1 MSKAVKIAIVAV
13 AAFLSFVAGVK
24 YAEQVKSHASWMF
37 ESKDDE
43 VALPD
48 LSNEEID
55 GTNSAEQDILSNGKT
70 APEAAVDAAAAGVAG
85 AVDAVAA
92 PEAAVP
98 AKK

>member
-1 MSKAVKIAIVAV
+1 
-13 AAFLSFVAGVK
+13 
-24 YAEQVKSHASWMF
+24 MF

-55 GTNSAEQDILSNGKT
+55 GATNSEQDILTNSKAT
-70 APEAAVDAAAAGVAG
+70 EAATEAAAPI
-85 AVDAVAA
+85 DSVAA
-92 PEAAVP
+92 PEVAPA

>member
-1 MSKAVKIAIVAV
+1 MSKAVKIAIVTV
-13 AAFLSFVAGVK
+13 AAVLSFVAGVK

-55 GTNSAEQDILSNGKT
+55 GATSGEQDILTNGK
-70 APEAAVDAAAAGVAG
+70 
-85 AVDAVAA
+85 AA
-92 PEAAVP
+92 PEAAVEAASAPMDSVAAPETAAP

>member
-1 MSKAVKIAIVAV
+1 MSKAVKIVIVAV

-48 LSNEEID
+48 LSNEEIE
-55 GTNSAEQDILSNGKT
+55 GATSSEQDILTSGKAADT
-70 APEAAVDAAAAGVAG
+70 AEAAAPMDS
-85 AVDAVAA
+85 VAA
-92 PEAAVP
+92 PEVAPA

>member
-1 MSKAVKIAIVAV
+1 MSKAVKIAIVTV
-13 AAFLSFVAGVK
+13 AAVLSFVAGVK

-48 LSNEEID
+48 LSNEEIE
-55 GTNSAEQDILSNGKT
+55 GATSAEQDILTNGK
-70 APEAAVDAAAAGVAG
+70 A
-85 AVDAVAA
+85 AA
-92 PEAAVP
+92 PEAAVEAASAPMDSVAAPETAAP

>member
-1 MSKAVKIAIVAV
+1 MTKAVKIVIVAV
-13 AAFLSFVAGVK
+13 VALLSFVAGVK

-55 GTNSAEQDILSNGKT
+55 GATTSEQDILTNGK
-70 APEAAVDAAAAGVAG
+70 ASPEAAAAASE
-85 AVDAVAA
+85 AA
-92 PEAAVP
+92 PMDSVSAPETAAP

>member
-24 YAEQVKSHASWMF
+24 YAEQVKGHASWMF

-55 GTNSAEQDILSNGKT
+55 GANSPEQDILSNGKA
-70 APEAAVDAAAAGVAG
+70 APEAAVEAAAPM
-85 AVDAVAA
+85 DAVAA
-92 PEAAVP
+92 PEVAP

>member
-1 MSKAVKIAIVAV
+1 MSKAVKIVIVTV
-13 AAFLSFVAGVK
+13 AALLSFVAGVK

-37 ESKDDE
+37 ESKDEE

-55 GTNSAEQDILSNGKT
+55 GATNSEQDILTSGK
-70 APEAAVDAAAAGVAG
+70 AAEAAAEAAAPM
-85 AVDAVAA
+85 DSVAA
-92 PEAAVP
+92 PEVAPA

>member
-1 MSKAVKIAIVAV
+1 MSKAVKIFIVAD

-55 GTNSAEQDILSNGKT
+55 GATSSEQDILTNGK
-70 APEAAVDAAAAGVAG
+70 AADAAAEAA
-85 AVDAVAA
+85 APMDSVAA
-92 PEAAVP
+92 PEVAPA

>member
-1 MSKAVKIAIVAV
+1 MSKTFKITLVLAVSLL
-13 AAFLSFVAGVK
+13 AFVSGVK

-55 GTNSAEQDILSNGKT
+55 GAVNEQDVLSSPK
-70 APEAAVDAAAAGVAG
+70 AAVEAVAEEAASMDSVA
-85 AVDAVAA
+85 
-92 PEAAVP
+92 
-98 AKK
+98 K

>member
-1 MSKAVKIAIVAV
+1 MSKAVKIVIVAA

-48 LSNEEID
+48 LSNEEIEGATTSD
-55 GTNSAEQDILSNGKT
+55 QDILSNGKV
-70 APEAAVDAAAAGVAG
+70 ASEGAAEAAAPMDS
-85 AVDAVAA
+85 VAA
-92 PEAAVP
+92 PEVAP